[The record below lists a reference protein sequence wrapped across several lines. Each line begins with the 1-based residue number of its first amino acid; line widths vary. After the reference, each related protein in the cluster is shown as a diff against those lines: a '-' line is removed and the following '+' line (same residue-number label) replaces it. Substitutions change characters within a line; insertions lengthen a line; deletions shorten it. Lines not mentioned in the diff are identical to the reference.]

1 MFSNMEKKKWDVVLL
16 AHILIILWA
25 LLFFPSLLL
34 HDGGKIAGAL
44 AGGNLAGLFI
54 SIPLAVISL
63 IARAKKRFSEKASG
77 AVLVLSILCICVG
90 IAAWTFA
97 VMVILT
103 P

>member
-1 MFSNMEKKKWDVVLL
+1 MEKKKWDVVLL

-54 SIPLAVISL
+54 S
-63 IARAKKRFSEKASG
+63 RHKRFFV
-77 AVLVLSILCICVG
+77 VLQGRI
-90 IAAWTFA
+90 
-97 VMVILT
+97 
-103 P
+103 